1 MLEPV
6 QFCAGAPLKRP
17 QSSTLRSSWPRR
29 PPVSTALE
37 VESVNVP
44 GTLPVF
50 AMSTVPL
57 TLSPGFMF
65 GALNS
70 ALEVLLPIVRV
81 PAVKVLAGLAACA
94 VKFAP
99 EPTVMPTAASTTA
112 SAPTVRRGCATRAE
126 RRDTGNGLRRRGTR
140 GHGRSLSPCWL
151 DPLRS
156 CDREAAGGSRLMSGS
171 PRSLLRPR
179 GRLLPFSPHHARAP
193 ARPPPRPGRQRAS
206 ASDAGVSGSQSTAPP

>member
-1 MLEPV
+1 MLVPAHAGGVAPV
-6 QFCAGAPLKRP
+6 KRP
-17 QSSTLRSSWPRR
+17 QSSTLRSSWPSSA
-29 PPVSTALE
+29 PVSTAFE
-37 VESVNVP
+37 VDIVNVP
-44 GTLPVF
+44 ARLPVF
-50 AMSTVPL
+50 WISTVPL

-70 ALEVLLPIVRV
+70 ALEALLPMVSD

-112 SAPTVRRGCATRAE
+112 SAPTVRRGCAARAE

-156 CDREAAGGSRLMSGS
+156 CDRE
-171 PRSLLRPR
+171 
-179 GRLLPFSPHHARAP
+179 
-193 ARPPPRPGRQRAS
+193 
-206 ASDAGVSGSQSTAPP
+206 

>member
-1 MLEPV
+1 MSVPE
-6 QFCAGAPLKRP
+6 QFGAVEPLKRP
-17 QSSTLRSSWPRR
+17 QSSTLRSSWPSSA
-29 PPVSTALE
+29 PVSTAFE

-70 ALEVLLPIVRV
+70 ALEELLPIVSV

-99 EPTVMPTAASTTA
+99 EPTVMPTAARTTA
-112 SAPTVRRGCATRAE
+112 SAPTVRRGGAARE
-126 RRDTGNGLRRRGTR
+126 DRRDTGTASDGGGGNGTR
-140 GHGRSLSPCWL
+140 
-151 DPLRS
+151 PLT
-156 CDREAAGGSRLMSGS
+156 L
-171 PRSLLRPR
+171 
-179 GRLLPFSPHHARAP
+179 
-193 ARPPPRPGRQRAS
+193 
-206 ASDAGVSGSQSTAPP
+206 